1 MNEPWSDVATLSSL
15 TLPTWLTDVQIE
27 IGSTP
32 TELDGATARGVL
44 WQAAPGR
51 FLLDVLDVARYLVEG
66 GHRICIEPTPEAG
79 KTRIVQF
86 LRMTPLAAL
95 LYQRGSLVFHTSAVA
110 NANGA
115 ILLAGDSG
123 VGKSTLLAALLQRG
137 WQYLA
142 DELAV
147 IKLDGRERPIVLSTF
162 PEIVLWPTAVEKLK
176 VSILEVVNSAGNNLN
191 RHAMS
196 MLDQFITEPKPLRA
210 ICWLTVRNTD
220 HLETSKLIGAEHF
233 QAVGT
238 LTYNSHIADALLDRV
253 AYFRQANA
261 IVRSVPIHR
270 IERPRGRW
278 SVEELADL
286 VEQV

>member
-1 MNEPWSDVATLSSL
+1 MNEPWSDVATFSSL
-15 TLPTWLTDVQIE
+15 MLPTWLTDAQIE

-32 TELDGATARGVL
+32 AELDGATARGVL

-51 FLLDVLDVARYLVEG
+51 FLLDVPKVARYFVER
-66 GHRICIEPTPEAG
+66 GHHISIDPASKASESQ
-79 KTRIVQF
+79 IQQF

-95 LYQRGSLVFHTSAVA
+95 LYQRGSLVFHASAVA
-110 NANGA
+110 NANGV

-123 VGKSTLLAALLQRG
+123 VGKSTLLTVLVQRG

-147 IKLDGRERPIVLSTF
+147 IKLDGREQPIVLSTF
-162 PEIVLWPTAVEKLK
+162 PEIVLWQTAVEKLK
-176 VSILEVVNSAGNNLN
+176 VSIPNVVNSAGNNLN

-210 ICWLTVRNTD
+210 ICWLTVRNTH
-220 HLETSKLIGAEHF
+220 HLETREVIGADRF
-233 QAVGT
+233 QALGT
-238 LTYNSHIADALLDRV
+238 LSYNSHIADALLDRV
-253 AYFRQANA
+253 AYFRQASA

-278 SVEELADL
+278 SVEELADF